1 MNAVQ
6 KKFQRKLIGFIML
19 SLFFVFVVL
28 GMGVVKSFAQDH
40 LFASDAAGSE
50 SPGDSVQKHTDPDV
64 IKWAF
69 LAASIAVG
77 VGALG
82 GGAAVGYV
90 GAAAMGAIGE
100 KPELAIRAL
109 LFVGLAEG
117 IAIYGLI
124 IAIMILQKV

>member
-1 MNAVQ
+1 MNTAQ
-6 KKFQRKLIGFIML
+6 KNFKRKLIGFWVL
-19 SLFFVFVVL
+19 SLFLIFVVF
-28 GMGVVKSFAQDH
+28 GFGAVKLFAQDAISH
-40 LFASDAAGSE
+40 VEETVHGE
-50 SPGDSVQKHTDPDV
+50 TVKHTDPGV
-64 IKWAF
+64 VKYAF
-69 LAASIAVG
+69 IAAAIAVG
-77 VGALG
+77 VGAIG

-124 IAIMILQKV
+124 IAIMILGKV